1 MKDINDILAKHFS
14 GETTAGEANLVN
26 EWKREN
32 EEEYAILSEA
42 WKEADASL
50 LENLEFKS
58 FDHKAAWNKV
68 DSQLIDEQKETKVI
82 KMNFYK
88 KVAAACAVLLVG
100 LGAFWFLSQNKYSSL
115 SNTANAPKEISL
127 PDGSTVWLAANST
140 LEYTTDF
147 KNERSLNLEGEAFF
161 EVARDEAHPFIIS
174 TPNGEV
180 EVLGTAFNVNT
191 SAESMLVSV
200 DHGRV
205 AVRNENGD
213 EVELTAG
220 ESATSSES
228 GVSSVETDVNFD
240 AWKTGEF
247 EFEGTPLNEVI
258 EMLNKHYETQV
269 ELLSDDKANE
279 SFVGSFKSADIKE
292 IIDAISLT
300 CGVDA
305 EYGEDVIRLR

>member
-14 GETTAGEANLVN
+14 GETTAEEANLVN
-26 EWKREN
+26 NWKCEN
-32 EEEYAILSEA
+32 EKEYAFLSEA
-42 WKEADASL
+42 WKKADASL
-50 LENLEFKS
+50 LENLEFKF

-100 LGAFWFLSQNKYSSL
+100 LGAFWFLNQDKYSRL

-140 LEYTTDF
+140 LEYATDF

-161 EVARDEAHPFIIS
+161 EVARDETHPFIIG

-191 SAESMLVSV
+191 SSESMLVSV

-213 EVELTAG
+213 ELELTAG

-228 GVSSVETDVNFD
+228 GVSSLETDVNFD

-247 EFEGTPLNEVI
+247 EFEATPLNEVI
-258 EMLNKHYETQV
+258 ETLNKHYETQV
-269 ELLSDDKANE
+269 ELVSDNKASE
-279 SFVGSFKSADIKE
+279 SFVGSFKSVDIKE

-300 CGVDA
+300 CGVEA
-305 EYGEDVIRLR
+305 EYGEGVIRLR